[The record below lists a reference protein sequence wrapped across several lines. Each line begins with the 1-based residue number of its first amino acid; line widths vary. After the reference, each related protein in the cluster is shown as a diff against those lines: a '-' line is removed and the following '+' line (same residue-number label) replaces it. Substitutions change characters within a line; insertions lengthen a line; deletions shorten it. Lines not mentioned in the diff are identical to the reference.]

1 LHYGQVIEGNCYYND
16 LASNVFIIYNFFGFI
31 SLFDLALFLEEIIN
45 DREDYDLLNT
55 LERRKSILYREIQY
69 LDNEYFIDNINVE
82 DFNTSRAELVS
93 EVSKIIDQINL
104 LSSKQDI

>member
-1 LHYGQVIEGNCYYND
+1 MIWLPMF
-16 LASNVFIIYNFFGFI
+16 LLFIIFSG
-31 SLFDLALFLEEIIN
+31 LFLFSIWPLFLEEIIN
-45 DREDYDLLNT
+45 DKEDYDLLNT

-82 DFNTSRAELVS
+82 DYNSSRAELVS

>member
-1 LHYGQVIEGNCYYND
+1 MIWLPMF
-16 LASNVFIIYNFFGFI
+16 LLFIIFLG
-31 SLFDLALFLEEIIN
+31 LFLFSIWPLFLEEIIN

>member
-1 LHYGQVIEGNCYYND
+1 MIWLPMF
-16 LASNVFIIYNFFGFI
+16 LLFIIFSG
-31 SLFDLALFLEEIIN
+31 LFLFSIWPLFLEKIIN
-45 DREDYDLLNT
+45 DKEDYDLLNT

-82 DFNTSRAELVS
+82 DFNSSRAELVS

-104 LSSKQDI
+104 QSSKQDI

>member
-1 LHYGQVIEGNCYYND
+1 MIWLPMF
-16 LASNVFIIYNFFGFI
+16 LLFIIFLG
-31 SLFDLALFLEEIIN
+31 LFLFSIWPLFLEEIIN
-45 DREDYDLLNT
+45 DKEDYDLLNT

-82 DFNTSRAELVS
+82 DFNSSRAELVS

-104 LSSKQDI
+104 QSSKQDI

>member
-1 LHYGQVIEGNCYYND
+1 MIWLPMF
-16 LASNVFIIYNFFGFI
+16 LLFIIFSG
-31 SLFDLALFLEEIIN
+31 LFLFSIWPLFLEEIIN

>member
-1 LHYGQVIEGNCYYND
+1 MIWLPMF
-16 LASNVFIIYNFFGFI
+16 LLFIMFAV
-31 SLFDLALFLEEIIN
+31 LFLFSIWPLFLEEIIN
-45 DREDYDLLNT
+45 DKEDYDLLNT

-82 DFNTSRAELVS
+82 DYNSSRAELVS

-104 LSSKQDI
+104 QSSNLVI

>member
-1 LHYGQVIEGNCYYND
+1 MIWLPMF
-16 LASNVFIIYNFFGFI
+16 LLFIIFAV
-31 SLFDLALFLEEIIN
+31 LFLFSIWPLFLEEIIN
-45 DREDYDLLNT
+45 DIEDYDLLNT

-82 DFNTSRAELVS
+82 DYNSSRAELVS

-104 LSSKQDI
+104 QSSNQDI

>member
-1 LHYGQVIEGNCYYND
+1 M
-16 LASNVFIIYNFFGFI
+16 
-31 SLFDLALFLEEIIN
+31 EEITN
-45 DREDYDLLNT
+45 DKEDYDLLNT

-82 DFNTSRAELVS
+82 DYNSSRAELVS

-104 LSSKQDI
+104 QSSNQDI

>member
-1 LHYGQVIEGNCYYND
+1 MIWLPMF
-16 LASNVFIIYNFFGFI
+16 LLFIIFLG
-31 SLFDLALFLEEIIN
+31 LFLFSIWPLFLEEIIN

-104 LSSKQDI
+104 QSSKQDI

>member
-1 LHYGQVIEGNCYYND
+1 MIWLPMF
-16 LASNVFIIYNFFGFI
+16 LLFIMFAV
-31 SLFDLALFLEEIIN
+31 LFLFSIWPLFLEEIIN
-45 DREDYDLLNT
+45 DKEDYDLLNT

-82 DFNTSRAELVS
+82 DYNSSRVELVS

-104 LSSKQDI
+104 QSSNQDI

>member
-1 LHYGQVIEGNCYYND
+1 MIWLPMF
-16 LASNVFIIYNFFGFI
+16 LLFIIFSG
-31 SLFDLALFLEEIIN
+31 LFLFSIWPLFLENIIN
-45 DREDYDLLNT
+45 DKEDYDLLNT

-82 DFNTSRAELVS
+82 DFNSSRAELVS

>member
-1 LHYGQVIEGNCYYND
+1 MIWLPMF
-16 LASNVFIIYNFFGFI
+16 LLFIIFSG
-31 SLFDLALFLEEIIN
+31 LFLFSIWPLFLEEIIN

-82 DFNTSRAELVS
+82 DYNSSRAELVS

>member
-1 LHYGQVIEGNCYYND
+1 MIWLPMF
-16 LASNVFIIYNFFGFI
+16 LLFIIFSG
-31 SLFDLALFLEEIIN
+31 LFLFSIWPLFLEEIIN
-45 DREDYDLLNT
+45 DKEDYDLLNT

-104 LSSKQDI
+104 QSSNQDI

>member
-1 LHYGQVIEGNCYYND
+1 MIWLPMF
-16 LASNVFIIYNFFGFI
+16 LLFIMFAV
-31 SLFDLALFLEEIIN
+31 LFLFSIWPLFLEQIIN
-45 DREDYDLLNT
+45 DKEDYDLLNT

-82 DFNTSRAELVS
+82 DYNSSRAELVS

-104 LSSKQDI
+104 QSSNQDI

>member
-1 LHYGQVIEGNCYYND
+1 MFL
-16 LASNVFIIYNFFGFI
+16 LFIIFAGLI
-31 SLFDLALFLEEIIN
+31 LFSIWPLFLEEITN
-45 DREDYDLLNT
+45 DKEDYDLLNT

-82 DFNTSRAELVS
+82 DYNSSRAELVS

-104 LSSKQDI
+104 QSSNQDI

>member
-1 LHYGQVIEGNCYYND
+1 MIWLPMF
-16 LASNVFIIYNFFGFI
+16 LLFIIF
-31 SLFDLALFLEEIIN
+31 SVLFLFSIWPLFLEEIIN
-45 DREDYDLLNT
+45 DKEDYDLLNT

-82 DFNTSRAELVS
+82 DYNSSRAELVS

-104 LSSKQDI
+104 QSSNQDI

>member
-1 LHYGQVIEGNCYYND
+1 MIWLPMF
-16 LASNVFIIYNFFGFI
+16 LFFFIFAG
-31 SLFDLALFLEEIIN
+31 LFLFSIWPLFLEEIIN
-45 DREDYDLLNT
+45 DKEDYDLLNT

-82 DFNTSRAELVS
+82 DYNSSRAELVS

-104 LSSKQDI
+104 QSSNQDI

>member
-1 LHYGQVIEGNCYYND
+1 MFL
-16 LASNVFIIYNFFGFI
+16 LFIMFAV
-31 SLFDLALFLEEIIN
+31 LFLFSIWPLFLEQIIN
-45 DREDYDLLNT
+45 DKEDYDLLNT

-82 DFNTSRAELVS
+82 DYNSSRAELVS

-104 LSSKQDI
+104 QSSNQDI

>member
-1 LHYGQVIEGNCYYND
+1 MFL
-16 LASNVFIIYNFFGFI
+16 LFIIFSG
-31 SLFDLALFLEEIIN
+31 LFLFSIWPLFLEEIIN
-45 DREDYDLLNT
+45 DKEDYDLLNT

>member
-1 LHYGQVIEGNCYYND
+1 MIWLPMF
-16 LASNVFIIYNFFGFI
+16 LLFIIFAV
-31 SLFDLALFLEEIIN
+31 LFLFSFWPLFLEEIIN
-45 DREDYDLLNT
+45 DKEDYDLLNT

-82 DFNTSRAELVS
+82 DYNSSRAELVS

-104 LSSKQDI
+104 QSSNQDI

>member
-1 LHYGQVIEGNCYYND
+1 MIWLPMF
-16 LASNVFIIYNFFGFI
+16 LLFIIFLG
-31 SLFDLALFLEEIIN
+31 LFLFSIWPLFLEEIIN

-82 DFNTSRAELVS
+82 DYNSSRAELVS

-104 LSSKQDI
+104 QSSNQDI

>member
-1 LHYGQVIEGNCYYND
+1 MIWLPMF
-16 LASNVFIIYNFFGFI
+16 LLFIIFAV
-31 SLFDLALFLEEIIN
+31 LFLFSIWPLFLEEIIY
-45 DREDYDLLNT
+45 DKEDYDLLNT

-82 DFNTSRAELVS
+82 DYNSSRAELVS

-104 LSSKQDI
+104 QSSNQDI

>member
-1 LHYGQVIEGNCYYND
+1 M
-16 LASNVFIIYNFFGFI
+16 
-31 SLFDLALFLEEIIN
+31 EEIIN
-45 DREDYDLLNT
+45 DKEDYDLLNT

-82 DFNTSRAELVS
+82 DFNSSRAELVS

-104 LSSKQDI
+104 QSSKQDI

>member
-1 LHYGQVIEGNCYYND
+1 MFL
-16 LASNVFIIYNFFGFI
+16 LFIIFSG
-31 SLFDLALFLEEIIN
+31 LFLFSIWPLFLEKIIN
-45 DREDYDLLNT
+45 DKEDYDLINT

-82 DFNTSRAELVS
+82 DFNSSRAELVS

-104 LSSKQDI
+104 QSSKQDI